1 MASLT
6 DPGVQELLAA
16 PNYCVISTINKDGSV
31 HDTVVWI
38 SAENGS
44 VAVNSATDRVWPRNL
59 ERDPRVTVLVFES
72 GNPYNYLEIRGK
84 AMAVREGAVE
94 HINALSKKYMNQDE
108 YPYLQPGEVRV
119 KFVIEP
125 DHIRHMKM

>member
-44 VAVNSATDRVWPRNL
+44 VAVNSATDRVWPQNL
-59 ERDPRVTVLVFES
+59 ERDPRVTVLVLES

-84 AMAVREGAVE
+84 ATAVREGAVE
-94 HINALSKKYMNQDE
+94 HINALTKKYMNQDE

-125 DHIRHMKM
+125 DHIRHIKM